1 MNLLVVTN
9 LYPPQELGGYGR
21 SIADFVWGLRGRG
34 HCIQVLSSD
43 TPHLGA
49 SSTLGPSGEAVDRRL
64 QLKGSYEGGIRT
76 MQDPQQR
83 EAVDQANATII
94 RGWLNSQ
101 KWDGILLGNL
111 DLLGPELLQPLLEAP
126 CIVQHHVGF
135 VHAPF
140 PPSAWP
146 KSNRYR
152 LVAASEA
159 VRSAL
164 VSAGLP
170 TSKASVIYPGVRNE
184 LFGVD
189 RVGMPPPLAPN
200 GSRERPLKVCFAG
213 LLMGSKGA
221 HTLIEALIKL
231 KKEGLSIQA
240 SLAGDSF
247 QNGYR
252 EQLEQWLNKH
262 KFDGSV
268 QFVGQLSRQAL
279 ARFYALHHVGVFP
292 SIHPEAF
299 GIVAA
304 EMMASGLIVVSSGV
318 GGAGEIVDDGRTGL
332 RFKAGDSDELARC
345 LMKVTKDANLLEK
358 LSKAGQQEAEQRFS
372 VKASAAALEMG
383 FRQETTTNQDKSS
396 FRY

>member
-21 SIADFVWGLRGRG
+21 SIADFVWGLRERG
-34 HCIQVLSSD
+34 HSIQVLSSD
-43 TPHLGA
+43 APHLGA
-49 SSTLGPSGEAVDRRL
+49 SSALGPSGEAVDRRL
-64 QLKGSYEGGIRT
+64 QLKGSYEGGVRHL
-76 MQDPQQR
+76 QDPQQR
-83 EAVDQANATII
+83 QAIDETNATLI
-94 RGWLNSQ
+94 RTRLNRQ
-101 KWDGILLGNL
+101 QWDGILLGNL
-111 DLLGPELLQPLLEAP
+111 DLLGPELLPPLLETQ

-140 PPSAWP
+140 HPSAWP
-146 KSNRYR
+146 NSDRYR

-170 TSKASVIYPGVRNE
+170 TSTARVVYPGVRSE

-189 RVGMPPPLAPN
+189 RVGMPTPLQPD
-200 GSRERPLKVCFAG
+200 GSRSRPLKVCFAG

-221 HTLIEALIKL
+221 HTLIEALIQLQQK
-231 KKEGLSIQA
+231 GISVQA
-240 SLAGDSF
+240 SIAGDSF

-252 EQLEQWLNKH
+252 EQLEQRLLEHNMN
-262 KFDGSV
+262 GAV
-268 QFVGQLSRQAL
+268 QFVGQLGRHAL

-304 EMMASGLIVVSSGV
+304 EMMASGLVVVSSGV
-318 GGAGEIVDDGRTGL
+318 GGAGELIDDGRTGV
-332 RFKAGDSDELARC
+332 RFKCGDSDDLAKC
-345 LMKVTKDANLLEK
+345 LMQLLNDPTRLGK
-358 LSKAGQQEAEQRFS
+358 LREEAVQEVQRKFS
-372 VKASAAALEMG
+372 VAASAAVLEEGFKEYALIRKEKTL
-383 FRQETTTNQDKSS
+383 F
-396 FRY
+396 